1 MSAWL
6 PALPFSR
13 LSWSKIALAARATM
27 SVCSTK
33 VQLSHVF
40 VVVLLVTSSLA
51 VSGSMDATEKL
62 RLLPELVDM
71 GESACLLT
79 SKELLITSGSGT
91 QE

>member
-1 MSAWL
+1 
-6 PALPFSR
+6 
-13 LSWSKIALAARATM
+13 
-27 SVCSTK
+27 
-33 VQLSHVF
+33 
-40 VVVLLVTSSLA
+40 
-51 VSGSMDATEKL
+51 MDATEKL